1 MLTCEG
7 LDARA
12 LKEAGGAVV
21 VVQLLVQQVEAG
33 VDVAVLLRDLRIVE
47 VRGGS
52 HGGGQ
57 RGGRGR
63 GRRWASSLSE
73 EMSLVARGG
82 GANIAGR
89 RAAPEGGLGR
99 QDSRGI
105 RFERARCWKGFSLFV
120 LSELL

>member
-7 LDARA
+7 LDAGA
-12 LKEAGGAVV
+12 LKQPGGAVV

-63 GRRWASSLSE
+63 GRRSASSLSE
-73 EMSLVARGG
+73 EISLVARG
-82 GANIAGR
+82 ASIAGR
-89 RAAPEGGLGR
+89 SAVPEGGLERG
-99 QDSRGI
+99 DSRGS
-105 RFERARCWKGFSLFV
+105 G
-120 LSELL
+120 LL

>member
-12 LKEAGGAVV
+12 LKQPGGAVV

-47 VRGGS
+47 VRGGR

-63 GRRWASSLSE
+63 GRRSASSLSE
-73 EMSLVARGG
+73 EISLMARGG
-82 GANIAGR
+82 RI
-89 RAAPEGGLGR
+89 
-99 QDSRGI
+99 
-105 RFERARCWKGFSLFV
+105 
-120 LSELL
+120 

>member
-12 LKEAGGAVV
+12 LKQPGGAVV

-57 RGGRGR
+57 RGGQGR
-63 GRRWASSLSE
+63 GRRSASSLSE
-73 EMSLVARGG
+73 EISLVARRGG
-82 GANIAGR
+82 RI
-89 RAAPEGGLGR
+89 
-99 QDSRGI
+99 
-105 RFERARCWKGFSLFV
+105 
-120 LSELL
+120 